1 MDNGNK
7 TIKDAISDVIAQLK
21 ADDGSFRA
29 AIILRDKQRPYD
41 PPTTLRVFSVQ
52 EIRDFVEG
60 IPDQVHH
67 LVMTFGEDSLGL
79 KVSLTGRTGSYNLH
93 YDAPPPAKAV
103 SVMSKKFDEEIFRKM
118 MSAFP
123 ESIALE
129 LNNFLTTA
137 E

>member
-1 MDNGNK
+1 
-7 TIKDAISDVIAQLK
+7 
-21 ADDGSFRA
+21 
-29 AIILRDKQRPYD
+29 
-41 PPTTLRVFSVQ
+41 
-52 EIRDFVEG
+52 
-60 IPDQVHH
+60 
-67 LVMTFGEDSLGL
+67 
-79 KVSLTGRTGSYNLH
+79 VSLTGRTGSYNLH